1 MRRASHFLV
10 NVKCIQELMFGLLSH
25 FIITEMQ
32 HTASLSKKGNLPAY
46 IIGNFRDGA
55 GFRYD

>member
-10 NVKCIQELMFGLLSH
+10 DVKCVQELMFGLLSN

-32 HTASLSKKGNLPAY
+32 RTASLSKKGNLLAY

-55 GFRYD
+55 GFRHD